1 MTDEF
6 RELILRL
13 RDAALQQVD
22 AYERVLGLPRTAE
35 LRQKVRELEGELHKL
50 RETVIE

>member
-6 RELILRL
+6 RELALGL

-22 AYERVLGLPRTAE
+22 KWERFLGISPRTAE
-35 LRQKVRELEGELHKL
+35 LRQKVRELEGELYKL
-50 RETVIE
+50 KNVVN